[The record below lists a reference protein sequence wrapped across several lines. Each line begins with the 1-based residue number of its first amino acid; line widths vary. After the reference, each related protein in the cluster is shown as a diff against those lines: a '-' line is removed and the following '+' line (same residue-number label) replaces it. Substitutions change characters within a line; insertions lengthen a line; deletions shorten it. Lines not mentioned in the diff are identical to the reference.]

1 MLKIF
6 LRFFILCLLCT
17 IIISYLLIKIYHA
30 FEDKITSQF
39 VDVGNN
45 PKYQLLT
52 EYLKKYPENEWP
64 SIVNQIQ
71 PKNASTIHILSFK
84 DIQLTQAEMEQLIKG
99 NLVYKTDFFDKYHP
113 NVIYKRI
120 DQSNFVIEDWVTFTT
135 TERIQRFVGWYPVL
149 FQLHLNQLPKS
160 EWRQYLSTFAKNW
173 VIPVSIQNIA
183 STDLTDDQK
192 QTLLKE
198 KWFYNKISNSEETIY
213 AILNN
218 NDIIKFGPIHY
229 SAIAVY
235 EIYFIFFSALI
246 IIELLIFIL
255 ALFYIRSIEK
265 LKKMANEYSQGNF
278 DSKIQIERSS
288 SLFSLYEN
296 LKNMGHQIKTL
307 LSSHKELTDHISHDL
322 LTPISR
328 MQFALESIKN
338 NKNEDTLKAKIADLN
353 EDILEL
359 EMMVKEI
366 LNFSMLDRK
375 QIIAFKQ
382 LNLNSIVQIAVNKFI
397 KSGSTKKVITDITS
411 KPTMVFANRESVLRV
426 LHNLLQNADKFAK
439 TTIKISL
446 TPKQIIVE
454 DDGDGILDVD
464 KEIVFQPFYK
474 KTEKDKGYGLGLA
487 IIKKIINQIDWQIW
501 IENSNMGGAKFIIQ
515 FK

>member
-6 LRFFILCLLCT
+6 LRFFVLCLLFT
-17 IIISYLLIKIYHA
+17 IIISYLLIMIYHA
-30 FEDKITSQF
+30 LEDKITSQF

-45 PKYQLLT
+45 PKYQLLI
-52 EYLKKYPENEWP
+52 EYLEKNPENDWP
-64 SIVNQIQ
+64 SIVNKIQ
-71 PKNASTIHILSFK
+71 PKNASTIHILAIK
-84 DIQLTQAEMEQLIKG
+84 DIHLNQAELDQLMKG

-120 DQSNFVIEDWVTFTT
+120 DQSNFVIKDWLTFTT

-149 FQLHLNQLPKS
+149 FQLHLSQIPKS
-160 EWRQYLSTFAKNW
+160 EWQKYLSTFAKNW
-173 VIPVSIQNIA
+173 VIPVSIQNIT

-192 QTLLKE
+192 KLLLKE
-198 KWFYNKISNSEETIY
+198 KWFYNKISKSEEVIY

-229 SAIAVY
+229 SAMAVY

-246 IIELLIFIL
+246 IIELIIFIL
-255 ALFYIRSIEK
+255 AFFYIRSIEK
-265 LKKMANEYSQGNF
+265 LKKIANEYSQGNF
-278 DSKIQIERSS
+278 DSKIQIGKSS

-307 LSSHKELTDHISHDL
+307 LASHKELTDHISHDL

-338 NKNEDTLKAKIADLN
+338 NTNKDELKAKIADLN

-359 EMMVKEI
+359 EMMVKDI
-366 LNFSMLDRK
+366 LNSSMLDRN
-375 QIIAFKQ
+375 QMIAFKQ
-382 LNLNSIVQIAVNKFI
+382 LNLKNIVQIAVNKFI
-397 KSGSTKKVITDITS
+397 KSGSTKKMITDITN
-411 KPTMVFANRESVLRV
+411 KRTLAFANRESVLRV
-426 LHNLLQNADKFAK
+426 LHNLFQNADKFAK
-439 TTIKISL
+439 STIKISL
-446 TPKQIIVE
+446 TPNQIIVE
-454 DDGDGILDVD
+454 DDGSGILDSD

-474 KTEKDKGYGLGLA
+474 KTEKAKGYGLGLA
-487 IIKKIINQIDWQIW
+487 IVKKIINQLDWQIW
-501 IENSNMGGAKFIIQ
+501 IKDSNMGGAKFIIK